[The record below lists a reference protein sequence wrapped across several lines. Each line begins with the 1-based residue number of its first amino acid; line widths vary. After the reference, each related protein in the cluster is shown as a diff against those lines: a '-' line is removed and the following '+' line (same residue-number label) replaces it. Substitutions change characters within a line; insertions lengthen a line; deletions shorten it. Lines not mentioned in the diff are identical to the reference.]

1 MKNLNL
7 KDYLDDIT
15 LFSASQEEPQWM
27 LDMRLAALEK
37 CDELDLPKI
46 ERVKIHRWPL
56 MNVGSLNEEVLGNPV
71 LPSFDEME
79 DNPMIIQGRTTTL
92 YEQMPVELSEQGVI
106 FTDIFTAMREHSELV
121 KEFFM
126 TKAVPMDE
134 DKMTAFHTAFLNGGV
149 FLYVPKN
156 VVVKEAFESLFF
168 QTMADNSAWIKHV
181 LIVADENSEVTYLE
195 RLLTEGEGTEKVSAN
210 FVVEVIAKAG
220 AKVKFAAID
229 RLGENVS
236 TYMNRRAHIM
246 RDASVDWALGIL
258 NDGDVVADFDS
269 DLAGQG
275 SHSEVKVVAISSGR
289 QVQGIDTRVTNMAP
303 HSVGNILQHGVIRER
318 GTLTFN
324 GIGHILKGAKGADA
338 QQESRVLMLSDKAR
352 GDANP
357 ILLIDEFEVTAGHAA
372 SAGRLDPDELYY
384 LMSRGLPQKEAERL
398 VTRGFLGSVITAIP
412 VKAVRDE
419 LVEVIDRKLVD

>member
-412 VKAVRDE
+412 VKAVSDE

>member
-1 MKNLNL
+1 MKNADL

-27 LDMRLAALEK
+27 LDLRLKALEK
-37 CDELDLPKI
+37 CEELDLPKI

-56 MNVGSLNEEVLGNPV
+56 MNVGNLNEEILGNPV
-71 LPSFDEME
+71 LPIFDEME

-106 FTDIFTAMREHSELV
+106 FTDIFTAMKEHSELV
-121 KEFFM
+121 EEYFM

-168 QTMADNSAWIKHV
+168 QSMTDNSAWIKHV
-181 LIVADENSEVTYLE
+181 LIVAEENSEVTYLE
-195 RLLTEGEGTEKVSAN
+195 RLHTEGEGSEKISAN
-210 FVVEVIAKAG
+210 FVVEVIAKPG
-220 AKVKFAAID
+220 SKVKFAAID

-236 TYMNRRAHIM
+236 TYMNRRAHVM
-246 RDASVDWALGIL
+246 RDASVDWALGIM
-258 NDGDVVADFDS
+258 NDGDVIADFDS
-269 DLAGQG
+269 DLAGVG

-372 SAGRLDPDELYY
+372 SAGRLDPEELYY
-384 LMSRGLPQKEAERL
+384 LMSRGIPQKEAERL

-412 VKAVRDE
+412 VKAVQDE
-419 LVEVIDRKLVD
+419 FVEVIDRKLVD

>member
-1 MKNLNL
+1 MKNADL

-27 LDMRLAALEK
+27 LDLRLKALEK
-37 CDELDLPKI
+37 CEELDLPKI

-56 MNVGSLNEEVLGNPV
+56 MNVGNLNEEILGNPV

-106 FTDIFTAMREHSELV
+106 FTDIFSAMKEHSELV
-121 KEFFM
+121 EEYFM

-168 QTMADNSAWIKHV
+168 QSMTDNSAWIKHV
-181 LIVADENSEVTYLE
+181 LIVAEENSEVTYLE
-195 RLLTEGEGTEKVSAN
+195 RLHTEGEGSEKISAN
-210 FVVEVIAKAG
+210 FVVEVIAKPG
-220 AKVKFAAID
+220 SKVKFAAID

-236 TYMNRRAHIM
+236 TYMNRRAHVM
-246 RDASVDWALGIL
+246 RDASVDWALGIM
-258 NDGDVVADFDS
+258 NDGDVIADFDS
-269 DLAGQG
+269 DLAGVG

-372 SAGRLDPDELYY
+372 SAGRLDPEELYY
-384 LMSRGLPQKEAERL
+384 LMSRGIPQKEAERL

-412 VKAVRDE
+412 VKAVQDE
-419 LVEVIDRKLVD
+419 FVEVIDRKLVD

>member
-1 MKNLNL
+1 MKPTEL

-15 LFSASQEEPQWM
+15 LFSSSQEEPQWM
-27 LDMRLAALEK
+27 LDLRLNALEK
-37 CDELDLPKI
+37 AAELDLPKI

-56 MNVGSLNEEVLGNPV
+56 MNVGNLNEEVLGNPV

-106 FTDIFTAMREHSELV
+106 FTDIFTALREHGDLV
-121 KEFFM
+121 KEYFM
-126 TKAVPMDE
+126 TKAVPVEE
-134 DKMTAFHTAFLNGGV
+134 DRLTAFHAAMMNGGV

-156 VVVKEAFESLFF
+156 VVVKDAFESLFF
-168 QTMADNSAWIKHV
+168 QNMGDNSAWVKHV
-181 LIVADENSEVTYLE
+181 LIVAEENSEITYLE
-195 RLLTEGEGTEKVSAN
+195 RLHSEGETSEKLSAN
-210 FVVEVIAKAG
+210 VVVEVIAKRG
-220 AKVKFAAID
+220 SKVKFAAID
-229 RLGENVS
+229 RLGKDIS

-246 RDASVDWALGIL
+246 QDASVDWALGIM

-269 DLAGQG
+269 DLVGQG

-289 QVQGIDTRVTNMAP
+289 QTQGIDTRVTNKASY
-303 HSVGNILQHGVIRER
+303 SVGHILQHGVILDR

-324 GIGHILKGAKGADA
+324 GIGHIIKGAKGADA

-372 SAGRLDPDELYY
+372 SAGRLDPEDLYY
-384 LMSRGLPQKEAERL
+384 LMSRGIPQKEAERL

-412 VKAVRDE
+412 VKAVQDE
-419 LVEVIDRKLVD
+419 FVEVIDRKLAE

>member
-1 MKNLNL
+1 MKNVNL

-27 LDMRLAALEK
+27 LDLRLKALEK
-37 CDELDLPKI
+37 CEELDLPKI

-56 MNVGSLNEEVLGNPV
+56 MNVGNLNEEILGNPV

-106 FTDIFTAMREHSELV
+106 FTDIFTAMKEHSELV
-121 KEFFM
+121 EEYFM

-168 QTMADNSAWIKHV
+168 QSMTDNSAWIKHV
-181 LIVADENSEVTYLE
+181 LIVAEENSEVTYLE
-195 RLLTEGEGTEKVSAN
+195 RLHTEGEGSEKISAN
-210 FVVEVIAKAG
+210 FVVEVIAKPG
-220 AKVKFAAID
+220 SKVKFAAID

-236 TYMNRRAHIM
+236 TYMNRRAHVM
-246 RDASVDWALGIL
+246 RDASVDWALGIM
-258 NDGDVVADFDS
+258 NDGDVIADFDS
-269 DLAGQG
+269 DLAGVG

-372 SAGRLDPDELYY
+372 SAGRLDPEELYY
-384 LMSRGLPQKEAERL
+384 LMSRGIPQKEAERL

-412 VKAVRDE
+412 VKAVQDE
-419 LVEVIDRKLVD
+419 FVEVIDRKLVD